1 MTVADPILAKPS
13 GRIVFAGLPNKIF
26 ASPNFQRFISKVP
39 ILRRVARQEGEAL
52 FDLVMGFVQSQALYA
67 LVKLKTLEHLLDGPL
82 SLEALADRACV
93 PIVRMEI
100 LLQAGVALKLLR
112 RHRRGRYGL
121 ARRGAALLGVPG
133 LAQMILHHDHFYQ
146 DMADPVALLRDQVD
160 TKLAQFWPYVFGATG
175 AAPQSVTDEYSR
187 LMEQSQALVAADT
200 LKMVPL
206 KGAETLLDIGGGT
219 GAFLAHVA
227 RQYPALNLNIFD
239 LAQVGPAAQNRLA
252 EQGLSDRI
260 SFHGGS
266 FRSDP
271 LPLEADV
278 ISLIRVLYDH
288 SDETVQAL
296 LKKTYE
302 ALPVGG
308 QLIISEPMAG
318 GAAPTRPGDVYF
330 AFYTMAM
337 NTGKARSV
345 AQISALCK
353 EAGFV
358 DIKAPKAPRPFIT
371 SAVTARKAR

>member
-1 MTVADPILAKPS
+1 MTVADLILAKPR
-13 GRIVFAGLPNKIF
+13 GRIVFGGLPHKIF
-26 ASPNFQRFISKVP
+26 ANPNFQRFISKVP

-67 LVKLKTLEHLLDGPL
+67 LVKLNTLEHLLDGSL
-82 SLEALADRACV
+82 SLEALADRALV
-93 PIVRMEI
+93 PVARMEI

-112 RHRRGRYGL
+112 RYRRGRYGL

-133 LAQMILHHDHFYQ
+133 LTQMILHHDHFYQ
-146 DMADPVALLRDQVD
+146 DMADPVSLLRDQVN
-160 TKLAQFWPYVFGATG
+160 TKLAQFWPYVFGVTG
-175 AAPQSVTDEYSR
+175 AVPQSVTDDYSL
-187 LMEQSQALVAADT
+187 LMEQSQALVSVDT
-200 LKMVPL
+200 LKMVSL
-206 KGAETLLDIGGGT
+206 KGVKTLLDIGGGT

-227 RQYPALNLNIFD
+227 RQYATLNLNIFD
-239 LAQVGPAAQNRLA
+239 LPQVRQPAQNRLA
-252 EQGLSDRI
+252 EQGLKDRI
-260 SFHGGS
+260 SFHEGS

-271 LPLEADV
+271 LPLEADA

-296 LKKTYE
+296 LKKVYQ
-302 ALPVGG
+302 ALPIGG

-318 GAAPTRPGDVYF
+318 GEAPTRSGDVYF
-330 AFYTMAM
+330 AFYTLAM

-353 EAGFV
+353 ETGFV

-371 SAVTARKAR
+371 SAVTARKPE